1 MKILL
6 LVDGSSFLYR
16 AFHAMPDL
24 RNRHGEPTGAIYGV
38 LNMLRKLRN
47 DYPADYSLCVFD
59 AKGKTFRDDWYPEYK
74 AHRPDMPADLVQ
86 QIEPLHQ
93 AIAASG
99 WNILMLEGVEAD
111 DVIGTL
117 AQQAR
122 DGVRCVIAT
131 GDKDLAQLVNERVTL
146 INTMS
151 NETLDVAGVNAK
163 FGVPPERIVDYLTL
177 TGDTVDNVP
186 GVEKVGPK
194 TAVKWLTQYGTLDN
208 LMQHADE
215 IGGVVGENLRKAL
228 DWLPQARRLITVKC
242 DVELPQTYSEL
253 IPPAADKEQ
262 LRSLFE
268 RFEFK
273 TWLREV
279 NGAVSS
285 TGDLSPSGLRTFGE
299 AVGHHAASPLRG
311 LRELNTPQQTPSP
324 LQGEGGGGGRAR
336 TESTLSPLRQVQDR
350 PSFSLQGRGGDGV
363 HQDLSGD
370 PPTRTDSAHYETI
383 LTEAQL
389 DTWLEKI
396 LAAELVCVD
405 TETTGLDM
413 MNAQLVGMSF
423 AITPHQ
429 AAYLPLAHIYPGAP
443 DQLNRA
449 HALHKLK
456 HWLESKQHHKL
467 GQNLKYD
474 MHIFANHGIALA
486 GIHEDTLLQSYV
498 LESHKPHDMDN
509 LALRHLNVKTI
520 SFAEVAGK
528 GAKQICF
535 DQVDLDTATHYA
547 AEDADITLQLHQNL
561 SPQIEAQSG
570 LQHVY
575 RDIEMPSMHV
585 LYTMERNG
593 VLLDCALL
601 QIQSRELGE
610 KLIALEAKA
619 HEAAGQPFNLN
630 SPKQIQEILF
640 DKLGLPVVKKTPS
653 GTPSTDEEVLQELA
667 LDYPLPKLLLEYRGM
682 AKLKSTYT
690 DKLPLE
696 VDRETGRVHTSY
708 SQAVAVTGRLAS
720 SDPNLQNIPIRSA
733 EGRRIR
739 EAFIAPSGSRIMSA
753 DYSQIELRIMAHLSG
768 DAGLLQAFANNEDIH
783 RHTAAEI
790 FMVAP
795 TEVSSEQRRYAK
807 VINFGLIYGMSA
819 FGLAKQLGIERG
831 AAQAYIDRYFAR
843 YPGVA
848 DYMLRTREQA
858 KRQGYVE
865 TVFGRRL
872 WLPEINS
879 SNGQRRQGA
888 ERAAINA
895 PMQGTAADLIK
906 LAMIKVQHWLES
918 EKLQSRLI
926 MQVHDELVLEV
937 PQAELHLVKE
947 MLPRLMCG
955 VADLQVPLLVEL
967 GEGKNWDEAH

>member
-1 MKILL
+1 MKSSYPGTGKTLL

-24 RNRHGEPTGAIYGV
+24 RNRHGDPTGAIYGV
-38 LNMLRKLRN
+38 LNMLRKLRH

-59 AKGKTFRDDWYPEYK
+59 AKGKTFRDDWYLEYK
-74 AHRPDMPADLVQ
+74 AHRPAMPADLAR

-99 WNILMLEGVEAD
+99 WNLMMMEGVEAD

-117 AQQAR
+117 VQQAAH
-122 DGVRCVIAT
+122 DGAHSIIAT
-131 GDKDLAQLVNERVTL
+131 GDKDLAQLVNAHVTL
-146 INTMS
+146 VNTMS
-151 NETLDVAGVNAK
+151 NETLDGPGVNAK

-177 TGDTVDNVP
+177 TGDAVDNVP

-194 TAVKWLTQYGTLDN
+194 TAVKWLNQYGTLDN
-208 LMQHADE
+208 VMQHADE

-228 DWLPQARRLITVKC
+228 NWLPQARRLLTVKC
-242 DVELPQTYSEL
+242 DVAVPLAYTELVP
-253 IPPAADKEQ
+253 PPADQER
-262 LRSLFE
+262 LRSLYE

-273 TWLREV
+273 TWLRE
-279 NGAVSS
+279 
-285 TGDLSPSGLRTFGE
+285 
-299 AVGHHAASPLRG
+299 
-311 LRELNTPQQTPSP
+311 LNSLQQTPSP
-324 LQGEGGGGGRAR
+324 LQGEGGGEGRNSTCNDLFG
-336 TESTLSPLRQVQDR
+336 TE
-350 PSFSLQGRGGDGV
+350 
-363 HQDLSGD
+363 
-370 PPTRTDSAHYETI
+370 PTRTDNAHYETI

-389 DTWLEKI
+389 DAWLEKI
-396 LAAELVCVD
+396 LAAEMVCVD

-423 AITPHQ
+423 AIQPHH

-443 DQLNRA
+443 DQLERA
-449 HALHKLK
+449 HVLHKLK
-456 HWLESKQHHKL
+456 HWLESEQHPKL

-486 GIHEDTLLQSYV
+486 GIADDTLLQSYV

-509 LALRHLNVKTI
+509 LALRHLEVKTI
-520 SFAEVAGK
+520 SYAEVVGK
-528 GAKQICF
+528 GSKQICF
-535 DQVDLDTATHYA
+535 DQVDIGIATRYA
-547 AEDADITLQLHQNL
+547 AEDADITLQLHQYL
-561 SPQIEAQSG
+561 YPQIAAQQG

-593 VLLDCALL
+593 VLLDSALL

-610 KLIALEAKA
+610 KLIALEARA

-667 LDYPLPKLLLEYRGM
+667 LDYPLPKILLDYRGM

-690 DKLPLE
+690 DKLPQV
-696 VDRETGRVHTSY
+696 VDRKTGRVHTSY
-708 SQAVAVTGRLAS
+708 SQAVAITGRLAS
-720 SDPNLQNIPIRSA
+720 SDPNLQNIPVRTA

-739 EAFIAPSGSRIMSA
+739 EAFIAPSGSRIVSA

-768 DAGLLQAFANNEDIH
+768 DAGLLAAFASNLDIH
-783 RHTAAEI
+783 RATAAEI

-795 TEVSSEQRRYAK
+795 ADVDSEQRRYAK
-807 VINFGLIYGMSA
+807 VINFGLIYGMSS
-819 FGLAKQLGIERG
+819 FGLAKQLGIERS
-831 AAQAYIDRYFAR
+831 AAQAYIERYFAR

-848 DYMLRTREQA
+848 DYMQRTREQA
-858 KRQGYVE
+858 RQQGYVE

-879 SNGQRRQGA
+879 SNGMRRQGA

-906 LAMIKVQHWLES
+906 LAMIAVQRWLES
-918 EKLQSRLI
+918 EKLNSRLI

-937 PQAELHLVKE
+937 PEAELHQVKE

-955 VADLQVPLLVEL
+955 VAELQVPLLVEL

>member
-1 MKILL
+1 ML

-38 LNMLRKLRN
+38 LNMLRRLRK
-47 DYPADYSLCVFD
+47 DYPADYSACVFD
-59 AKGKTFRDDWYPEYK
+59 AKGKTFRDDLYPEYK
-74 AHRPDMPADLVQ
+74 AHRPAMPAELVQ

-99 WNILMLEGVEAD
+99 WNILMLDGVEAD

-122 DGVRCVIAT
+122 DGIRCVIAT

-151 NETLDVAGVNAK
+151 NETLDIAGVNAK

-177 TGDTVDNVP
+177 VGDPVDNVP

-194 TAVKWLTQYGTLDN
+194 TAVKWLAQYGTLDN
-208 LMQHADE
+208 LVQHAAE

-242 DVELPQTYSEL
+242 DVALPQSYSEL

-262 LRSLFE
+262 LRSLYE
-268 RFEFK
+268 HFEFK
-273 TWLREV
+273 SWLRE
-279 NGAVSS
+279 
-285 TGDLSPSGLRTFGE
+285 LSNAR
-299 AVGHHAASPLRG
+299 
-311 LRELNTPQQTPSP
+311 QTTSA
-324 LQGEGGGGGRAR
+324 LQGEGGVTNDQAVVVGQPGQMASSSIRERRNAPGN
-336 TESTLSPLRQVQDR
+336 ELSVDSPI
-350 PSFSLQGRGGDGV
+350 
-363 HQDLSGD
+363 
-370 PPTRTDSAHYETI
+370 RTDSAHYETI

-389 DTWLEKI
+389 DAWLERI
-396 LAAELVCVD
+396 LAADLVCVD

-429 AAYLPLAHIYPGAP
+429 AVYLPLAHVYPGAP

-449 HALHKLK
+449 HVLAKLK
-456 HWLESKQHHKL
+456 HWLESAQHHKL

-486 GIHEDTLLQSYV
+486 GIHDDTLLQSYV

-520 SFAEVAGK
+520 SFTEVAGK
-528 GAKQICF
+528 GSKQICF
-535 DQVDLDTATHYA
+535 DQVDIGTATHYA

-561 SPQIEAQSG
+561 LPQIEAESG
-570 LQHVY
+570 LLHVY
-575 RDIEMPSMHV
+575 RNIEIPSMHV

-593 VLLDCALL
+593 VLLDSALL

-619 HEAAGQPFNLN
+619 HAAAGQPFNLN

-690 DKLPLE
+690 DKLPLS
-696 VDRETGRVHTSY
+696 VNRATGRVHTSY

-720 SDPNLQNIPIRSA
+720 NDPNLQNIPIRSA

-739 EAFIAPSGSRIMSA
+739 EAFVAPNGSRIVSA

-768 DAGLLQAFANNEDIH
+768 DAGLLKAFANNEDIH
-783 RHTAAEI
+783 RATAAEI

-795 TEVSSEQRRYAK
+795 ADVSNEQRRYAK

-819 FGLAKQLGIERG
+819 FGLAKQLGIERS
-831 AAQAYIDRYFAR
+831 AATAYIERYFTR
-843 YPGVA
+843 YPGVKT
-848 DYMLRTREQA
+848 YMDSTREQA
-858 KRQGYVE
+858 RQQGYVE

-879 SNGQRRQGA
+879 GNGMRRQGA

-906 LAMIKVQHWLES
+906 LAMIAVQHWLEKES
-918 EKLQSRLI
+918 RQSRLI

-937 PQAELHLVKE
+937 PQSELHQVKD
-947 MLPRLMCG
+947 MLPKLMCG
-955 VADLQVPLLVEL
+955 VAELKVPLLVEL